1 MTSKIPVLLYI
12 DVEPDER
19 KLDPTAQPDWPGF
32 EKSYDYFNQ
41 LREVLADATASP
53 VHFSWFLRMDPQ
65 ITHIY
70 GSPDWVVTRY
80 RDLIKAIEA
89 TGDELGLH
97 THANRWDEN
106 SRDWIADYQDQE
118 WVDHCVRSSYE
129 AFQTSMARR
138 CQSFRFGDHWMNDQ
152 TIQLLEKLGV
162 RFDLTTECGAGT
174 PQMDGET
181 FTGAFPDYTRLPQA
195 PYRPS
200 KKDFTKRGRWRRR
213 DLWIL
218 PVSAGTIGTPD
229 TTRAGHSPD
238 SGDSQTQKYMSLILS
253 FDPQAFSTIG
263 DSLMSGLAKPY
274 LALPARSDMV
284 IEPLQRANL
293 DQNIRYIQSHARIKD
308 FVFVTPAEAISQL
321 TS

>member
-1 MTSKIPVLLYI
+1 MTTKIPVLLCI
-12 DVEPDER
+12 DIEPDER
-19 KLDPTAQPDWPGF
+19 KLDPTAQPDWLGF

-41 LREVLADATASP
+41 LRDSLVEATGSP

-65 ITHIY
+65 ITHVY

-80 RDLIKAIEA
+80 RDLIKALEA

-97 THANRWDEN
+97 THAIRWDEN

-118 WVDHCVRSSYE
+118 WIDHCVRSSCE

-138 CQSFRFGDHWMNDQ
+138 CQSFRFGDHWMNDR
-152 TIQLLEKLGV
+152 TSQLLENLEV
-162 RFDLTTECGAGT
+162 EFDLTPEFSAGP

-181 FTGAFPDYTRLPQA
+181 FTGAFPDYTRIPQA

-200 KKDFTKRGRWRRR
+200 KKDFKRRGKWRRR

-218 PVSAGTIGTPD
+218 PVSAGGLGD
-229 TTRAGHSPD
+229 TNPSDHRLGRN
-238 SGDSQTQKYMSLILS
+238 GSQKQNEYMSLILS

-263 DSLMSGLAKPY
+263 NNLLSGLAKPY
-274 LALPARSDMV
+274 LALPARADMV
-284 IEPLQRANL
+284 IEPRQRANL
-293 DQNIRYIQSHARIKD
+293 DENIRYIQSHPRIKD
-308 FVFVTPAEAISQL
+308 FVFETPAEAIRRL
-321 TS
+321 TG